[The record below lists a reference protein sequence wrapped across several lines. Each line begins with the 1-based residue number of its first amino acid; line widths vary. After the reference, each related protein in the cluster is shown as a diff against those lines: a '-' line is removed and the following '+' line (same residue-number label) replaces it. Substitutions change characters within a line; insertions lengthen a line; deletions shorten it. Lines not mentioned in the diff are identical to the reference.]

1 MAEGKDGKGRFLPG
15 NKFWEATHPWGPEW
29 KKSQTRTAE
38 EVRAACL
45 DYFTWTHE
53 NPLYVDELVKF
64 EGQATHEPVAKM
76 RAMTNVGLCMHIGIS
91 RETWSQWRQ
100 NREDLKEVIAWA
112 DDVVYRQK
120 FEGAAAGLLSQAIV
134 ARDLGLADRQELTG
148 AGGGPIKTEANSD
161 AAFARL
167 ASLLGGPLTGAPG
180 GNRGADSLAG
190 DGEG

>member
-1 MAEGKDGKGRFLPG
+1 MAEGKDSKGRFLPG
-15 NKFWEATHPWGPEW
+15 NKFWEATYPFGAAT
-29 KKSQTRTAE
+29 SAARMRSAE

-45 DYFTWTHE
+45 DYMNWVHD

-64 EGQATHEPVAKM
+64 EGRATHESVAKM

-91 RETWSQWRQ
+91 RETWSHWRQ
-100 NREDLKEVIAWA
+100 TREDLKDVIAWA
-112 DDVVYRQK
+112 DDVIYRQK
-120 FEGAAAGLLSQAIV
+120 FEGAAAGLLNQAII

-148 AGGGPIKTEANSD
+148 ADGGAIQTKVNSD

-167 ASLLGGPLTGAPG
+167 ASLLGGPLASPPG
-180 GNRGADSLAG
+180 SDHGADSVAG